1 MMRETDETAAGRD
14 AEAIRSAAGSLPATW
29 MAQRKDS
36 QPKNPWERFGWLM
49 AVIWLVFLAYPVIA
63 LLGSTAPEAW
73 IIVGWA
79 AMIAFVALYV
89 LGFMRG
95 MSSGGGLGR
104 PPAPGQWLF
113 FGGLIVCAVISIP
126 AEGGSALSFLPFIM
140 SFASYGLNRIAHW
153 ATFAG
158 AVTVTVL
165 WILLVPGGLDYVSVL
180 AIIALLGVVNTVSTW
195 LIIRSADADRLGLE
209 LATSEGREAVARD
222 VHDLIGH
229 SLTVVKL
236 KAQLARRLIDTDPER
251 AKAELAAIESLTAEA
266 IAGVRATVAGARA
279 ASLTEQLS
287 ASADALRSAGVT
299 PVVDGDPG
307 ALSPAQG
314 LTASWILREATTN
327 ILRHADAST
336 VTVSVRPGMLAVQ
349 DDGRGAGDQ
358 EGNGVRGM
366 RERAA
371 AAGARF
377 ELIRPVTG
385 GTRVEVTW

>member
-153 ATFAG
+153 ATFTG

>member
-1 MMRETDETAAGRD
+1 
-14 AEAIRSAAGSLPATW
+14 
-29 MAQRKDS
+29 
-36 QPKNPWERFGWLM
+36 
-49 AVIWLVFLAYPVIA
+49 
-63 LLGSTAPEAW
+63 
-73 IIVGWA
+73 
-79 AMIAFVALYV
+79 
-89 LGFMRG
+89 
-95 MSSGGGLGR
+95 
-104 PPAPGQWLF
+104 
-113 FGGLIVCAVISIP
+113 
-126 AEGGSALSFLPFIM
+126 
-140 SFASYGLNRIAHW
+140 
-153 ATFAG
+153 
-158 AVTVTVL
+158 
-165 WILLVPGGLDYVSVL
+165 
-180 AIIALLGVVNTVSTW
+180 VNTVSTW

-236 KAQLARRLIDTDPER
+236 KAQLARRLIDTEPER

-327 ILRHADAST
+327 ILRHAEAST
-336 VTVSVRPGMLAVQ
+336 ATVSVRPGMLAVQ

-377 ELIRPVTG
+377 ELVRPVTG

>member
-1 MMRETDETAAGRD
+1 MMRESDETAAGRD

-63 LLGSTAPEAW
+63 LLGSTAPGGW
-73 IIVGWA
+73 IIVGWT
-79 AMIAFVALYV
+79 AMAAFVALYV

-113 FGGLIVCAVISIP
+113 FAGLIFCAAISIP

-153 ATFAG
+153 VTFAG

-165 WILLVPGGLDYVSVL
+165 WILLMPGGLSYVSVL

-349 DDGRGAGDQ
+349 DDGRGAGEQ

-377 ELIRPVTG
+377 ELVRPVTG